1 MSGMRTIGLLIE
13 RERAWGRLLCEG
25 VAAYAQERGDWA
37 LRMLERD
44 DLRHPARL
52 SAFDGFI
59 ARVADD
65 EIAARFAAAGRPV
78 ADLSCEKRTSGPILR
93 GVLQDN
99 LAIGQLAARHF
110 IEHRFSNF
118 AFCGYDGKRFSD
130 ERRDAFVRCLKLN
143 RFACVCYA
151 TPRAAVRSFEK
162 SVSRHEEL
170 TPGADAVQLRA
181 WLKKLPRP
189 CAVFCANDLRSYQVL
204 LACETCA
211 LKVPRDIA
219 ILGVDNDSLI
229 CNFTTPT
236 LSSIDPD
243 AFGLGRAAAD
253 CLDRKLSDPSA
264 AEVSPRKIAPK
275 GLVARTSSETYPL
288 DPPWLSDALVYIRR
302 NVVRHISAA
311 DVYAHLGRS
320 HTRVNAI
327 FRERLGSTVQK
338 EIRAAQLAEAERL
351 LKTTALPLSEIA
363 KRSGFASPQYFCN
376 VYSAAFGKPPS
387 SVRGV

>member
-1 MSGMRTIGLLIE
+1 M
-13 RERAWGRLLCEG
+13 
-25 VAAYAQERGDWA
+25 
-37 LRMLERD
+37 
-44 DLRHPARL
+44 
-52 SAFDGFI
+52 
-59 ARVADD
+59 
-65 EIAARFAAAGRPV
+65 
-78 ADLSCEKRTSGPILR
+78 
-93 GVLQDN
+93 
-99 LAIGQLAARHF
+99 
-110 IEHRFSNF
+110 
-118 AFCGYDGKRFSD
+118 
-130 ERRDAFVRCLKLN
+130 
-143 RFACVCYA
+143 
-151 TPRAAVRSFEK
+151 
-162 SVSRHEEL
+162 
-170 TPGADAVQLRA
+170 
-181 WLKKLPRP
+181 
-189 CAVFCANDLRSYQVL
+189 L
-204 LACETCA
+204 LACEASA
-211 LKVPRDIA
+211 LKVPRDVA

-387 SVRGV
+387 AAR

>member
-1 MSGMRTIGLLIE
+1 MSGMKTIGLLIE
-13 RERAWGRLLCEG
+13 RERAWGRILCEG

-37 LRMLERD
+37 LRMLERE

-52 SAFDGFI
+52 SSFDGFI

-65 EIAARFAAAGRPV
+65 EIAGRFAAAGRPV
-78 ADLSCEKRTSGPILR
+78 ADLSCERRNDGMFLR

-99 LAIGQLAARHF
+99 LAVGRLAARHF

-143 RFACVCYA
+143 RFACACYV

-170 TPGADAVQLRA
+170 APGADAERLRG
-181 WLKKLPRP
+181 WLRKLPRP

-204 LACETCA
+204 LACEASA
-211 LKVPRDIA
+211 LKVPRDVA

-253 CLDRKLSDPSA
+253 CLDRKLSDPTA
-264 AEVSPRKIAPK
+264 GEVKPRKIAPK
-275 GLVARTSSETYPL
+275 GLVARASSETYPL

-320 HTRVNAI
+320 HTRVNRI

-338 EIRAAQLAEAERL
+338 EIRSAQLAEAERL
-351 LKTTALPLSEIA
+351 LKTTALPLAEIA
-363 KRSGFASPQYFCN
+363 RRSGFASPQYFCN
-376 VYSAAFGKPPS
+376 IYSAAFGKPPS
-387 SVRGV
+387 AAR